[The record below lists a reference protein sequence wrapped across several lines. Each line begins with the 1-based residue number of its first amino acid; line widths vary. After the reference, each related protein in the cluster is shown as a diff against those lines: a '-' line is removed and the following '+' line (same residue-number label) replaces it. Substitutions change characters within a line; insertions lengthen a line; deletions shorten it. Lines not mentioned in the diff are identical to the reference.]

1 MPKTTRSSYLDE
13 LNDATGCQILAPCL
27 TAEQRPAPPEP
38 GSRSSQGEFL
48 NNLWIAVRVTLIAVT
63 IYGLWRTSP
72 SMRIAVMIAGLAA
85 LVILVA
91 VLPFILYSVRKEPH
105 QKGTGN
111 GQRVTPIE

>member
-48 NNLWIAVRVTLIAVT
+48 NNLWLLVRVTLIVVT
-63 IYGLWRTSP
+63 VAGLWRTGGA
-72 SMRIAVMIAGLAA
+72 MRVAVMVAGLAA
-85 LVILVA
+85 VVLLGA
-91 VLPFILYSVRKEPH
+91 VLTLIVYAVRKE
-105 QKGTGN
+105 QRDKGIAS
-111 GQRVTPIE
+111 GQTVTPIE